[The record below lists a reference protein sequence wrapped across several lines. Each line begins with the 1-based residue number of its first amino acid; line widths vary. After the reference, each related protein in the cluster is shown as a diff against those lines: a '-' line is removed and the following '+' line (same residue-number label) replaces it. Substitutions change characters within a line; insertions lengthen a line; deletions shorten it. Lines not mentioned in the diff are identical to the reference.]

1 MLIVL
6 EGCDGVG
13 KTTIAKSLAL
23 LLDAEI
29 VHCSSKTKNDFRF
42 FFGLIEASKNRNI
55 IADRFCY
62 GQFVYQKS
70 EDRPLRDYHTLNTL
84 ETELLKNGAKVVYVQ
99 APPEEIKGR
108 LSSRGEVL
116 INGLTVEAVCDRF
129 ETLFKEHSILG
140 DSVIVWNTGGE
151 WK

>member
-13 KTTIAKSLAL
+13 KTTLAKSLAL

-29 VHCSSKTKNDFRF
+29 IHCNSKTSNNYKF
-42 FFGLIEASKNRNI
+42 FTDILEVSKHKNI

-62 GQFVYQKS
+62 GQFVYQK
-70 EDRPLRDYHTLNTL
+70 EEERPLRTYSALNTL
-84 ETELLKNGAKVVYVQ
+84 EIDLLEAGAKVIYVQ
-99 APPEEIKGR
+99 APPEEIKER
-108 LSSRGEVL
+108 LRSRGEVL
-116 INGLTVEAVCDRF
+116 INGLTVEAICEQF
-129 ETLFKEHSILG
+129 EILFKERSILG
-140 DSVIVWNTGGE
+140 DSIILWNTGGE